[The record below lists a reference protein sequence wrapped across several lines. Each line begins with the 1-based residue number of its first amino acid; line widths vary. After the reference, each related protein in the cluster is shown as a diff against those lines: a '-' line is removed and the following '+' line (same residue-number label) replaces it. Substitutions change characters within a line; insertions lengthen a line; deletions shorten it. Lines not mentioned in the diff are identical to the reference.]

1 MTKFISKILTV
12 ATIAMV
18 MPMTTTQAGGSMPAT
33 TLTGSVSSENTIN
46 LSWTTP
52 DKNDY
57 QYVYD
62 FYDGYA
68 VLMNGKTFAMLK
80 FENNNYNYY
89 NLSGMKKGSYKF
101 EVNLYYYDVNGI
113 HYVNP
118 SNKVELKIE
127 DKKNEKKIKAVK
139 MNVDQSGDKVILN
152 WSSFKGTF
160 DGYII
165 KLEEIDKNYK
175 KIPKNN
181 IYYYVSTTDTSFDDL
196 NVIAGHRYNVQVLPY
211 LKNNQGTLDYVKGAA
226 SNRKFI
232 NLAEAKIELSAQVIG
247 GKIEATFT
255 TSGNKQVDGY
265 AAYVVYG
272 KQGEE
277 SLDDISP
284 IFLSKDE
291 KTFTSYPV
299 TKGFYT
305 LKVYAYNELPNG
317 TKVYHQPGS
326 NWKTVEVNT
335 L

>member
-57 QYVYD
+57 KYVYD

-68 VLMNGKTFAMLK
+68 VIMNGKTFAMLK
-80 FENNNYNYY
+80 FENNNYSYY

-118 SNKVELKIE
+118 SNKVELKIA
-127 DKKNEKKIKAVK
+127 DKIVEKKISPVK
-139 MNVDQSGDKVILN
+139 MKVDASGDKVVVN
-152 WSSFKGTF
+152 WNTFKGNF

-165 KLEEIDKNYK
+165 KLAEIDKNYK
-175 KIPKNN
+175 EFPKNTV
-181 IYYYVSTTDTSFDDL
+181 YYYLSKTDTSFDGL
-196 NVIAGHRYNVQVLPY
+196 NVVAGHRYNVQVLPY
-211 LKNNQGTLDYVKGAA
+211 LKNNKGTLDYVKGAA
-226 SNRKFI
+226 SNRKVI
-232 NLAEAKIELSAQVIG
+232 NLAEDKIVLSAKSIG
-247 GKIEATFT
+247 GKIEASFT
-255 TSGNKQVDGY
+255 STGKQIDGY
-265 AAYVVYG
+265 AIYVVYG
-272 KQGEE
+272 KQGEV
-277 SLDDISP
+277 SLDNASP
-284 IFLSKDE
+284 VFLSKD
-291 KTFTSYPV
+291 KTTFTAYPSD
-299 TKGFYT
+299 TGSYT

-326 NWKTVEVNT
+326 NWVTVENNI

>member
-33 TLTGSVSSENTIN
+33 TLTGSVSSENAIN

-101 EVNLYYYDVNGI
+101 EVDLYYYDVNGI

-118 SNKVELKIE
+118 SNKVELKIA
-127 DKKNEKKIKAVK
+127 DKIVEKKISPVK
-139 MNVDQSGDKVILN
+139 MKVDESGDKVVLN
-152 WSSFKGTF
+152 WSTFTGKF

-165 KLEEIDKNYK
+165 KLAEIDKNYK
-175 KIPKNN
+175 EFPKNT
-181 IYYYVSTTDTSFDDL
+181 IYYYLSTTDTSYSGLD
-196 NVIAGHRYNVQVLPY
+196 IAAGHRYNVQVLPY
-211 LKNNQGTLDYVKGAA
+211 LKNNKGTLDYVKGAA
-226 SNRKFI
+226 SNRKLI
-232 NLAEAKIELSAQVIG
+232 NLAEDKIVLSAQAIG
-247 GKIEATFT
+247 GKIEANFT
-255 TSGNKQVDGY
+255 STGKQIDGY
-265 AAYVVYG
+265 AIYVVYG
-272 KQGEE
+272 KQGEV
-277 SLDDISP
+277 SLDKASP
-284 IFLSKDE
+284 VFLSKD
-291 KTFTSYPV
+291 KTTFTAYPSD
-299 TKGFYT
+299 TGSYT

-326 NWKTVEVNT
+326 NWVTVENNI